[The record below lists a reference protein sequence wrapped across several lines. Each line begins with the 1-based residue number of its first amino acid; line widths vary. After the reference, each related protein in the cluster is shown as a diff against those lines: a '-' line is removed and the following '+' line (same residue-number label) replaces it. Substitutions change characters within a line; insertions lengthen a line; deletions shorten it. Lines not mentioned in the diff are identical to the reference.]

1 MCGIIKCGC
10 VIFKHSFIYLS
21 CVAIAFATSHMY
33 TRLAVAPVPPPI
45 PYFPAAVHLKG
56 SSTPPATG
64 VCALSPIQ
72 WSSVSEGFHQE
83 NGTLT
88 WRHSHPTS
96 ATLIGDVVPV
106 RVQTANY
113 EMDCQGSCTIRL
125 SQNSDLKLF
134 VNSSETHIFALVI
147 SA

>member
-64 VCALSPIQ
+64 VCALSPMQ
-72 WSSVSEGFHQE
+72 WSTVPEGFHQQ

-88 WRHSHPTS
+88 WSHGHPTS
-96 ATLIGDVVPV
+96 ATLVGDVVPV
-106 RVQTANY
+106 HIKTANY
-113 EMDCQGSCTIRL
+113 EMECQGPCNVRL
-125 SQNSDLKLF
+125 AQNSFLQLF
-134 VNSSETHIFALVI
+134 VNSSERFEWKLVI
-147 SA
+147 AA